1 MNAPLAPASFD
12 AILFDLDGTLA
23 DSANDIAL
31 GIERALLEVGLPVPN
46 GLLTMV
52 DGSPLDEIFAMAAP
66 GADPAMFTRF
76 AQAYRHAYDSHGHAG
91 TSLFPGVKDT
101 LEALSTMRPKVR
113 LGVATTK
120 RGSVARELLRTLDA
134 EQFFDA
140 IEGSAGTSMPHKP
153 APDLLLH
160 VCEKLDVAPE
170 RSLMVGD
177 TLRDIYAARRA
188 GMRSAAV
195 TFGMGGS
202 DAIIAARP
210 DFVLEEFDELLVI
223 VGMSG

>member
-1 MNAPLAPASFD
+1 MNAPPSPTTFD

-23 DSANDIAL
+23 DSARDIAL
-31 GIERALLEVGLPVPN
+31 GIERALTAVGLAVPSN
-46 GLLTMV
+46 LLTMV

-66 GADPAMFTRF
+66 GAEPAMFPRF
-76 AQAYRHAYDSHGHAG
+76 AQAYRSAYDAHGHAN
-91 TSLFPGVKDT
+91 TSLFPGVRDT
-101 LEALSTMRPKVR
+101 LEALSTLRPKVR

-120 RGSVARELLRTLDA
+120 RGSVARDLLRTLEA
-134 EQFFDA
+134 EHFFDV
-140 IEGSAGTSMPHKP
+140 IEGSAGTDMPHKP

-160 VCEKLDVAPE
+160 VCGKLDVAPG

-202 DAIIAARP
+202 DEIIAARP

-223 VGMSG
+223 LGLDG